1 MRVRDGE
8 LEKILRLLATEL
20 QARGQLPL
28 EEGFIDASF
37 TGRKKGGSQLAILSA
52 AKARRF
58 SRSALVTV
66 FLSPSGDTRHTRIL
80 RANSRL
86 MFATHAR

>member
-8 LEKILRLLATEL
+8 LEKILRLLVTEL

-37 TGRKKGGSQLAILSA
+37 TGRKKGARSWPYQARQRHEDSRGLHWSQSSSRRRGTHGIRAYYGLTA
-52 AKARRF
+52 A
-58 SRSALVTV
+58 
-66 FLSPSGDTRHTRIL
+66 
-80 RANSRL
+80 
-86 MFATHAR
+86 